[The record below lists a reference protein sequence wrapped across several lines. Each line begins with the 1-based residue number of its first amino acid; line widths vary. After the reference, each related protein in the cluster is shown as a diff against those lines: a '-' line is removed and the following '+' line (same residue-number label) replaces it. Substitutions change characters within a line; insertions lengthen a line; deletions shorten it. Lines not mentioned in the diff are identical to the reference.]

1 MEKEKFDFYYEGFNT
16 KIGKTYGMW
25 KNCTMADFNVL
36 MHDYYIEGHQMIEYV
51 ERIDEKR
58 NEVKV
63 IFKIEK

>member
-1 MEKEKFDFYYEGFNT
+1 MEKEKFDFYYEGFNV
-16 KIGKTYGMW
+16 KIGKIYGTW
-25 KNCTMADFNVL
+25 KNCTMGDFNIL
-36 MHDYYIEGHQMIEYV
+36 MHDFYIENHQRIEYV